1 MYAAVSILIICML
14 NSNNNIIVHI
24 GTKIHPRPQVTIYL
38 VEETDL
44 DYLCSICEQPLVE
57 PFVTESCGH
66 LLCSYCL
73 DQLLRMNKTECPLC
87 RKPDA
92 LKSADVFEYYQ
103 RKVNSLLVRCQNHE
117 EGCKWKGEL
126 RCLFDHL
133 DPNKKECKIACIL
146 DCDTYI
152 HKSEMKEHVKYH
164 CHKRPTTCEFCGYH
178 NTYDVVVEHYPL
190 CLRFPIHCP
199 HKCTEKR
206 FERCQLQQHLSK
218 CPSQLVEC
226 PFSSTGC
233 SVYLPRKEIAAH
245 LLQQHNQVL
254 SEHAIDQ
261 AVAITPPPATASPQ
275 YLYNLPPVVFT
286 MTDFLEKKQ
295 ANEVWTSPPYYTHT
309 GGYKF
314 CLKVYA
320 NGYGSG
326 KDTHVSVFVCL
337 MRGEYDHMLQ
347 WPFEGVTTIELC
359 NWREGKNSI
368 SEAFYFNKVTH
379 EDDTFAS
386 HEICKETIGNCTAIL
401 TFIPQTDLTNDT
413 KYLNHSDCLRF
424 KVSDAVLFN
433 IPPSQDSHAS
443 AFEFTVT
450 KFSKYMFNSP
460 YTSLPFFTHP
470 QGYKLC
476 LKVYANGESVKR
488 SGCVSIFATLMRGEH
503 DKLLEWPFTGDIMIE
518 LLNWKKDE
526 RHYKKTLSID
536 ANDGY
541 HRVTM
546 SDYGKSRGF
555 DFISHSSLRS
565 DDDNVEYLQ
574 ENCMRLRVNV
584 AIYSISLLQSKPSW
598 QNSFSTSDSSKEFT
612 YAEFSKRKRYNNRYF
627 SPPFYT
633 HSQGYKL
640 CLQVYANGVYSGDG
654 THVSIYATIMSGAND
669 DNLQWPFTGNVIIE
683 LLNWIRD
690 SDHYEKKIKD
700 CVFSQVIE
708 GSYGDAFG
716 CQKFIDHTSLYHPS
730 QNIKY
735 LKNDCLRL
743 RVHLT

>member
-1 MYAAVSILIICML
+1 ML
-14 NSNNNIIVHI
+14 NNNNIIVHI

-44 DYLCSICEQPLVE
+44 DYLCNICKQPLVE

-66 LLCSYCL
+66 LLCSNCL

-152 HKSEMKEHVKYH
+152 HKSEMKEHVKYY

-178 NTYDVVVEHYPL
+178 NTYDVVAEQHYPL
-190 CLRFPIHCP
+190 CFRFPIHCP

-206 FERCQLQQHLSK
+206 FERCQLQQHLSE

-226 PFSSTGC
+226 PFSYIGC
-233 SVYLPRKEIAAH
+233 SVQLPRKEMAAH
-245 LLQQHNQVL
+245 MLQQHNQVL
-254 SEHAIDQ
+254 EHAIDQ
-261 AVAITPPPATASPQ
+261 TVAITPPPATASPR

-286 MTDFLEKKQ
+286 MTGFLEKKH

-337 MRGEYDHMLQ
+337 MRGEYDHMLE
-347 WPFEGVTTIELC
+347 WPFEGIITIELC
-359 NWREGKNSI
+359 NWREDKNNVM
-368 SEAFYFNKVTH
+368 A
-379 EDDTFAS
+379 TFAIDKAIQEDGTFTS
-386 HEICKETIGNCTAIL
+386 HEIGEETIGNGSAVL
-401 TFIPQTDLTNDT
+401 MFIPQTDLTTDT
-413 KYLNHSDCLRF
+413 EYLNHGDCLRF
-424 KVSDAVLFN
+424 KVSKVVLCKM
-433 IPPSQDSHAS
+433 PSSQDLHGSVY
-443 AFEFTVT
+443 EFTVT
-450 KFSKYMFNSP
+450 KFSKYNNSP

-476 LKVYANGESVKR
+476 LKVYANGESGRK

-503 DKLLEWPFTGDIMIE
+503 DVLLEWPFTGDIMFE

-526 RHYKKTLSID
+526 GHYKKTLSID

-541 HRVTM
+541 YQTTR
-546 SDYGKSRGF
+546 DYGRSRGF
-555 DFISHSSLRS
+555 DFISHSSLQS
-565 DDDNVEYLQ
+565 DDDNVEYLHDD
-574 ENCMRLRVNV
+574 CMRLRVNV

-598 QNSFSTSDSSKEFT
+598 QNSFTTSYSSKEFT

-627 SPPFYT
+627 SPPFT
-633 HSQGYKL
+633 ICRRGYEL

-654 THVSIYATIMSGAND
+654 THVSIYVTIMRGDND
-669 DNLQWPFTGNVIIE
+669 DNLQWPFKGNIIIE
-683 LLNWIRD
+683 LLNWIKD
-690 SDHYEKKIKD
+690 SDHYEKKISIIKGGFFR
-700 CVFSQVIE
+700 VTK
-708 GSYGDAFG
+708 GLYGNSFG
-716 CQKFIDHTSLYHPS
+716 YHKFIDHTSLFHPS

-735 LKNDCLRL
+735 LQNDCLRL
-743 RVHLT
+743 QVNFTF